1 MREALLMN
9 LKGFSASDLQKTI
22 DEGIASKE
30 ETILIGLGVL
40 FEEYYNSLDNS
51 LDNNFFKVCLL
62 YFRPDSGLFFILF
75 NSLCVQVKSSG
86 VLFHISL
93 IILKLINT
101 NKKHKLY

>member
-9 LKGFSASDLQKTI
+9 LKGFSASALQKTI

-51 LDNNFFKVCLL
+51 SRQQFLQSLSSLL
-62 YFRPDSGLFFILF
+62 
-75 NSLCVQVKSSG
+75 
-86 VLFHISL
+86 
-93 IILKLINT
+93 
-101 NKKHKLY
+101 

>member
-1 MREALLMN
+1 MITLYKLLAFIQYYIRKDDIMREALLMN

-51 LDNNFFKVCLL
+51 SRQQFLQSLSSLL
-62 YFRPDSGLFFILF
+62 
-75 NSLCVQVKSSG
+75 
-86 VLFHISL
+86 
-93 IILKLINT
+93 
-101 NKKHKLY
+101 